1 MYHSPAVGE
10 NLQDHLQLRLVF
22 RLNERLATLNTLCT
36 STFYKLK
43 MLLEYV
49 LWQSG
54 PLSMAPSQLG
64 AFTHSNCVDEKDTY
78 QSSTEIDATHSPDL
92 QYHVQPLSLE
102 RFGESLHS
110 FNAFTASVCHLRPTS
125 RGSIHIQSSEFMS
138 TNRVHSSS
146 HTPSHHPLIRPNY
159 LSTSYD
165 QKVAAQAIRLT
176 RRVVIQSQA
185 FAPLEPS
192 EHAPGSDL
200 QSHDQLMTAAGNI
213 GTTIFHPVG
222 TCRMGSD
229 SVSVVD
235 ANLKVRGIN
244 NLRACDASIMPRI
257 TSGNTAAP
265 TMMIAH
271 RAAELILNETKR
283 IT

>member
-1 MYHSPAVGE
+1 
-10 NLQDHLQLRLVF
+10 
-22 RLNERLATLNTLCT
+22 
-36 STFYKLK
+36 
-43 MLLEYV
+43 MLFEYL

-64 AFTHSNCVDEKDTY
+64 AFTHSSSGGEANEENHHKQPTTESDGTNSHY
-78 QSSTEIDATHSPDL
+78 QSHSPDL

-125 RGSIHIQSSEFMS
+125 RGCVHIQSAEFLP
-138 TNRVHSSS
+138 TNRMIDDSYS
-146 HTPSHHPLIRPNY
+146 HTQKSHHPLIHPNY

-176 RRVVIQSQA
+176 RRIVMQSQA
-185 FAPLEPS
+185 FAPLEPR
-192 EHAPGSDL
+192 EHAPGSDW
-200 QSHDQLMTAAGNI
+200 QTPDQLLTAAGNI

-229 SVSVVD
+229 SSASVVD
-235 ANLKVRGIN
+235 SKLRVRGIN
-244 NLRACDASIMPRI
+244 NLRACDASIMPHI

-271 RAAELILNETKR
+271 RAAELIWNE
-283 IT
+283 